1 MLGRCIVSV
10 CNKNPNLILLREVE
24 MAQLAAGSW
33 ANAPVL
39 GYAQPVS
46 DPILP
51 RFNQSTWQALEGGG
65 VQGQLGWTHERA
77 RKGKGRVRLEPRPS
91 RSRVDE
97 LPVLPPYL
105 NA

>member
-1 MLGRCIVSV
+1 
-10 CNKNPNLILLREVE
+10 

-33 ANAPVL
+33 ASAPVL
-39 GYAQPVS
+39 GYVQPVS

-51 RFNQSTWQALEGGG
+51 RFNQSAWQGGG
-65 VQGQLGWTHERA
+65 VQGQLGWTHENT
-77 RKGKGRVRLEPRPS
+77 RKGKGRVRLGPRPS